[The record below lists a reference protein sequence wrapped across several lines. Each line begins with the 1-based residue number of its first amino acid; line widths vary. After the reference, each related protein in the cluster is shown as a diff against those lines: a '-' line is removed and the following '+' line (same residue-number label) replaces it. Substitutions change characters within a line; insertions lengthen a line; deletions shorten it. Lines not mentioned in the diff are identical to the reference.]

1 MRATETFW
9 NQAITTERLCE
20 RYRLLAE
27 RRRLDRELVRI
38 EARIASVAPALARR
52 AEARRAQVEPTLCAA
67 PNLATVDRLWRDQ
80 CALMT
85 LLARASRDWIDV
97 GAP

>member
-1 MRATETFW
+1 MRATESFW

-27 RRRLDRELVRI
+27 RRRLASELARI
-38 EARIASVAPALARR
+38 EARIASVEPARARLAAR
-52 AEARRAQVEPTLCAA
+52 RRAQLEPTLCAA
-67 PNLATVDRLWRDQ
+67 PNLATVDRLWHDQ
-80 CALMT
+80 RALT
-85 LLARASRDWIDV
+85 ALLVRASRDWLDA